1 MSRASA
7 AGSRG
12 EEAVCRCLEKKG
24 GKILRRNYRVPG
36 GEIDIIAALDE
47 ELLFIEVKTRKAMDS
62 LSAYESVSPRKQR
75 LLIRA
80 AMSFREKYETNLQ
93 PRFDVAVVC
102 MADGRVLD
110 IDYLENAFDM
120 SDCDIIF

>member
-7 AGSRG
+7 AGNRG
-12 EEAVCRCLEKKG
+12 EEAVSRYLEG
-24 GKILRRNYRVPG
+24 LGAEILERNYRITG
-36 GEIDIIAALDE
+36 GEIDIIARLRS
-47 ELLFIEVKTRKAMDS
+47 ELLFVEVKTRKALKS
-62 LSAYESVSPRKQR
+62 VTGYESVSKRKQE
-75 LLIRA
+75 LLIRTA
-80 AMSFREKYETNLQ
+80 VQYCEKNETELQ

-110 IDYLENAFDM
+110 IEYLENAFDM